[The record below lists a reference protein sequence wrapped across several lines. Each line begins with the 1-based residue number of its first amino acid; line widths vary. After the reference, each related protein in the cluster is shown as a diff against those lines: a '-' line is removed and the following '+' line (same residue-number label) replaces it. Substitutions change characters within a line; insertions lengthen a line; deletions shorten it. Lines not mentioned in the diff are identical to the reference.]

1 MAAGP
6 ALHIFPPVEQVNRR
20 RESLDN
26 LIRKSMDMRPTG
38 PWPLR
43 NDNQSPIIKSKTNR
57 TKTAEGS
64 SPSDL
69 TPSIN
74 VGDHD
79 DKSIAHH
86 HERTAPRPSGEEI
99 RPKANHQMLPPIQ
112 VPKRN
117 QSRPRRQSSVSE
129 RNQRLV
135 PVSNL
140 AQRRAISPA
149 SARSPASAIKYSP
162 LNSENDDQITT
173 PASAQSINPT
183 PVSPPERD
191 TASRS
196 SNRRRVVFP
205 NGSNAGEVA
214 SFYTPGT
221 QIQLERRVSSRASN
235 RSRAPLQRQVSSRGS
250 RRTRA
255 ALPGTLEGKRSVT
268 PALSDGGSLRSGSP
282 TLVRS
287 NSTIS
292 HIKNSSRSREN
303 GGPIHSMFPV
313 YNPSLPLAEQSYKP
327 QNVAPLVLI
336 SPEKVS
342 KPEYSPNLR
351 LEFPKAKDAPFVTP
365 ASDLASLWSTANG
378 QMSTPDPRNFS
389 LKMFRPSVSTQKKQK
404 ITFGSSDSKAFYTL
418 SKSHPISSDDD
429 DEEDHELLISRHHT
443 SKEDILPISH
453 LHLQPPPPPTISKS
467 NRASVL
473 SNEHEAAVHI
483 TTIAPILAT
492 LHSLDSAAKTPQAH
506 TLALVD
512 PNATSPAA
520 ARLAERAVAEAT
532 ARESCTLTWTPTC
545 PRTGKYELHH
555 PSLGVF
561 TIVTEGDVGPALE
574 NGPARGPA
582 SISVINPY
590 ANMTPLTTSPSS
602 LGSASSGKTV
612 LNDVDREGTIIAR
625 LDLQEDILRI
635 EASSIQQLG
644 NLYLIDVCVS
654 AVLAVAV
661 AEAKRPEDPGL
672 IFAAP
677 PPSLLSVSARSK
689 KIKTVVPKKPKKAK
703 KSRPGSLGM
712 GIEHLADAEDLPRIT
727 KGVLSVLGFS
737 FKTAVWMLAI
747 GVKVTAGMVIGI
759 SKMAT
764 KE

>member
-1 MAAGP
+1 M
-6 ALHIFPPVEQVNRR
+6 E
-20 RESLDN
+20 
-26 LIRKSMDMRPTG
+26 T
-38 PWPLR
+38 
-43 NDNQSPIIKSKTNR
+43 
-57 TKTAEGS
+57 
-64 SPSDL
+64 
-69 TPSIN
+69 
-74 VGDHD
+74 
-79 DKSIAHH
+79 
-86 HERTAPRPSGEEI
+86 
-99 RPKANHQMLPPIQ
+99 
-112 VPKRN
+112 
-117 QSRPRRQSSVSE
+117 
-129 RNQRLV
+129 
-135 PVSNL
+135 
-140 AQRRAISPA
+140 
-149 SARSPASAIKYSP
+149 
-162 LNSENDDQITT
+162 
-173 PASAQSINPT
+173 
-183 PVSPPERD
+183 
-191 TASRS
+191 
-196 SNRRRVVFP
+196 
-205 NGSNAGEVA
+205 
-214 SFYTPGT
+214 
-221 QIQLERRVSSRASN
+221 
-235 RSRAPLQRQVSSRGS
+235 
-250 RRTRA
+250 
-255 ALPGTLEGKRSVT
+255 KRSVT

-287 NSTIS
+287 NSAIS
-292 HIKNSSRSREN
+292 QIKKSSRNRED
-303 GGPIHSMFPV
+303 GAPIQSMFPV

-327 QNVAPLVLI
+327 QHVAPLVLI

-342 KPEYSPNLR
+342 KPEYSPNMQQ
-351 LEFPKAKDAPFVTP
+351 EFSTSGKPPFVTP
-365 ASDLASLWSTANG
+365 PSDLPSLWSTANG

-389 LKMFRPSVSTQKKQK
+389 LKMFRPTNSTLKKQK
-404 ITFGSSDSKAFYTL
+404 FNFGASESKAFYTL
-418 SKSHPISSDDD
+418 SKSHPTSSED
-429 DEEDHELLISRHHT
+429 DEEHELLISRHHT
-443 SKEDILPISH
+443 SKEDILPVSH

-467 NRASVL
+467 NRASIL
-473 SNEHEAAVHI
+473 SDVHEAATHI

-532 ARESCTLTWTPTC
+532 TRESCTLTWTPTC

-561 TIVTEGDVGPALE
+561 TIVTEGDVGSAFE
-574 NGPARGPA
+574 NGPARAPT

-590 ANMTPLTTSPSS
+590 ASMTPLTTSPSS
-602 LGSASSGKTV
+602 LGSASSSKSA
-612 LNDVDREGTIIAR
+612 LNDVDREGTIIVR
-625 LDLQEDILRI
+625 LDLREDILRI

-677 PPSLLSVSARSK
+677 PPSLLSVSAKSK
-689 KIKTVVPKKPKKAK
+689 KVKAVVPKKPKKAK
-703 KSRPGSLGM
+703 KTRPGSLGM